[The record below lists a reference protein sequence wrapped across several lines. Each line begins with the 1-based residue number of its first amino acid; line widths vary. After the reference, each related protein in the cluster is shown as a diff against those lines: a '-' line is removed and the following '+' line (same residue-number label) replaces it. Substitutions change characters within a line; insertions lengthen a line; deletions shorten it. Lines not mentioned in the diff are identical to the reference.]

1 LRAVCRDG
9 LRSCHGVILVS
20 VYQQWLNAKAI
31 EEAAIKTRRDLEDA
45 IAFEL
50 ALPANLDGTSNHDRD
65 GFAVK
70 VVGRINRK
78 IDSDKLQ
85 SLAAEH
91 GLADHLPSLF
101 RWKPEINA
109 TAWKAAAATITEPL
123 LDAITSTPGRPSFT
137 ITKKDI

>member
-1 LRAVCRDG
+1 MTVP
-9 LRSCHGVILVS
+9 I
-20 VYQQWLNAKAI
+20 YQQWLNAKAI

-45 IAFEL
+45 MAVEL
-50 ALPANLDGTSNHDRD
+50 ALPANLDGTSNFDCD
-65 GFAVK
+65 GYAVK
-70 VVGRINRK
+70 IVGRINRK

-123 LDAITSTPGRPSFT
+123 LDAITSTPGRPTFN
-137 ITKKDI
+137 ITKKEI

>member
-1 LRAVCRDG
+1 VT
-9 LRSCHGVILVS
+9 VPI
-20 VYQQWLNAKAI
+20 YQQWLNAKAI

-45 IAFEL
+45 MASEL
-50 ALPANLDGTSNHDRD
+50 ALPANLDGTSNFDCD
-65 GFAVK
+65 GYAVK
-70 VVGRINRK
+70 IVGRINRK

-85 SLAAEH
+85 ALAAEH

-123 LDAITSTPGRPSFT
+123 LDAITSTPGRPTFNIS
-137 ITKKDI
+137 KKEI